1 MIIAKE
7 KKKYMATC
15 IKEIGASFG
24 RLTMLCIRTTY
35 RSACSHPFVFGA
47 MFFLLALYRFS
58 PFLFAFLFSSTP
70 VIACTTVLLG
80 LLLSFGEP
88 NIPEIEEEEKNFNEM
103 FSTEIR
109 SPTDYVYVKDDKLI
123 VEGLMENRNYNEEIA
138 TTEAI
143 QCGEKANADESIYP
157 ASDGDEDL
165 DTTTETK
172 SLDEELKKRN
182 FSKDKGIQVEEIL
195 GQEGSNDKDNGIEK
209 VATGVAET
217 DESPSY
223 FGVTDKLASKSLKLE
238 NGEPSSQYHLE
249 PSIGLPWLSIE
260 DQKAPTDTDS
270 DRSEN
275 SSPDASAA
283 DIILMLDEL
292 HPLLNS
298 EHAQHDSNSKLDV
311 ASEASSLDEIDAL
324 STDEEAQNHGEEED
338 DEAPENDDGIE
349 AAIKWTEDDQKN
361 VLDIGSSELER
372 NQRLESL
379 IAKRKAGKNQTHV
392 MDRNLIDIDGNE
404 SFLSMNESHYG
415 IHVPPVS
422 APRGNPFD
430 SPYESEEMMG
440 LPPIPGSAPSSLLP
454 RRNPFDLFY
463 DQQEQD
469 KNLTGEIWGQQ
480 GFVSA
485 PHRQVT
491 FRRNET
497 FSLGRRQRQQENRH
511 SRLKPYFDVEKL
523 GPEGGSSFQREF
535 SDMSESRVSFIS
547 ESDAPSNQEDSRKLD
562 EQEFHDETE
571 ISSLAKLDPDDMDHA
586 IQTSKE
592 VVLADIAEKK
602 TEHASSVPEF
612 GGDDKLIVVNDLI
625 AGAGEYNVAEA
636 ASHSFESDNGEG
648 LDSIPSVNFVLENEA
663 PEVSLSVK
671 PFEKTTESLHSDVP
685 QMKLKIITSSDEESD
700 EVYPISFHTNGMD
713 VNLPMRLDENEYS
726 ITEELPSDLRAS
738 ELVFHMNG
746 QSKDVISGSSNSLM
760 HESGKFQVSEGKS
773 TLTAEKPDNQPSGA
787 SYDILAEV
795 SLQNPEHLVKKY
807 IQSDMSFVEA
817 KSVEDIALAFSHL
830 SESTNNKT
838 LGPVETIDIIE
849 EPSYHDVRE
858 GTLDG
863 VLVAKDA
870 QSDMLFVE
878 ANSVEDIALA
888 FNQLSEGTSN
898 KAPEPIET
906 PDNIHEPV
914 NHEVRLDNLQGPEN
928 RIADTIQSDMSVVEA
943 TIQSDMP
950 IVEAK
955 SVEDIALAFRQH
967 SESATNKTPEV
978 ETTKNI
984 QEPISLEVG
993 VDNLQGPQ
1001 NLFTNEMQTDMF
1013 VIEAKCVEDKALA
1026 LSHYSDSI
1034 SDTGPEP
1041 VETSDIIQEPL
1052 NHEAGEDNLHD
1063 AENLVVKKI
1072 QSDMLVVEANSVEDM
1087 AVAFRQHLES
1097 TSNITPDNIQESIN
1111 YDVRVDNLQG
1121 PGNPVVN
1128 ESDMLIIEA
1137 KSVEDIA
1144 LAFRQHSES
1153 TGNEN
1158 LEPIEAKCNTQE
1170 PVDHEV
1176 GDINL
1181 QDPENLV
1188 ANEMQSDMF
1197 IIEAKSVED
1206 IASAFRQHSESTS
1219 NMETADNSQ
1228 EPIDHE
1234 VGVDNFQVLE
1244 HLYTNEIQSDML
1256 VIEAK
1261 SVEDI
1266 ASAVRQHLD
1275 GSVEA
1280 NATERELENKV
1291 LEVQLMRETGFG
1303 SQKATAT
1310 KISSIIDGENTRAE
1324 IAMGR
1329 ESDEVLE
1336 VQSRDEIGFALAKET
1351 SSNADDKI

>member
-1 MIIAKE
+1 MARPDFDHPVVIIAKE
-7 KKKYMATC
+7 KKKDMATC
-15 IKEIGASFG
+15 RKEIGASIG

-35 RSACSHPFVFGA
+35 RSACHHPFVFGA
-47 MFFLLALYRFS
+47 MFFSLALYRFS
-58 PFLFAFLFSSTP
+58 PFLFVFLFSSTP
-70 VIACTTVLLG
+70 VIVCTTVLLG

-88 NIPEIEEEEKNFNEM
+88 NIPEIEEEEKNFHEVY
-103 FSTEIR
+103 STEIG
-109 SPTDYVYVKDDKLI
+109 SPTDHFYVKDDKLI
-123 VEGLMENRNYNEEIA
+123 VESLMENGTYNEEIA

-143 QCGEKANADESIYP
+143 LCGEKANADESIYP
-157 ASDGDEDL
+157 ATDGDEDA

-195 GQEGSNDKDNGIEK
+195 GQEGSNDKDNGVEK

-217 DESPSY
+217 DESTSY
-223 FGVTDKLASKSLKLE
+223 FGMTDKLASKSLKLE
-238 NGEPSSQYHLE
+238 NGEPSSRHHLDS
-249 PSIGLPWLSIE
+249 SIGLPWRSIE
-260 DQKAPTDTDS
+260 DQKAPPDTDS
-270 DRSEN
+270 DRSES

-298 EHAQHDSNSKLDV
+298 EHAQHVSNSELDV

-338 DEAPENDDGIE
+338 DEARENDDGIE
-349 AAIKWTEDDQKN
+349 AAIKWTEDDQNN

-379 IAKRKAGKNQTHV
+379 IAKRKAWKNQTHV
-392 MDRNLIDIDGNE
+392 MERNLIGMDGNE

-469 KNLTGEIWGQQ
+469 KSLTGETWGQQ
-480 GFVSA
+480 GFVSV
-485 PHRQVT
+485 PHREVA

-523 GPEGGSSFQREF
+523 DPEEGSSFQRQF
-535 SDMSESRVSFIS
+535 SDMSESRASFIS
-547 ESDAPSNQEDSRKLD
+547 ESDAPTNQEDSRKLD

-592 VVLADIAEKK
+592 VDLADIAEEKI
-602 TEHASSVPEF
+602 EHASSVREF

-625 AGAGEYNVAEA
+625 AGAGEYTVTEA
-636 ASHSFESDNGEG
+636 ASHSFEGEG
-648 LDSIPSVNFVLENEA
+648 LNNIPLVNFVLEKEA
-663 PEVSLSVK
+663 PEVTLSVK
-671 PFEKTTESLHSDVP
+671 PFEKMTESLHSVVP
-685 QMKLKIITSSDEESD
+685 QMKPKMVTSSDEESD

-726 ITEELPSDLRAS
+726 ITEELPSDLHAS
-738 ELVFHMNG
+738 ELVFHVNG
-746 QSKDVISGSSNSLM
+746 QSKDGSFGSSNSLM
-760 HESGKFQVSEGKS
+760 RDSGKFQVSEGRS
-773 TLTAEKPDNQPSGA
+773 TLNAEVPDDQPSGA
-787 SYDILAEV
+787 SYDILEEV

-817 KSVEDIALAFSHL
+817 KLVEDTALTFSHL
-830 SESTNNKT
+830 AESTNNKA
-838 LGPVETIDIIE
+838 LGPVESIDVIE
-849 EPSYHDVRE
+849 EPTNHDVRADN
-858 GTLDG
+858 LDG

-870 QSDMLFVE
+870 QSDMFFVE

-888 FNQLSEGTSN
+888 FNQLSESTSN

-914 NHEVRLDNLQGPEN
+914 YHEVQLDNLQGLEN
-928 RIADTIQSDMSVVEA
+928 LIADTIQSDMSVVEA
-943 TIQSDMP
+943 
-950 IVEAK
+950 K
-955 SVEDIALAFRQH
+955 SMEDIALAFRQH

-978 ETTKNI
+978 ETTNNI
-984 QEPISLEVG
+984 QEPISHEVG
-993 VDNLQGPQ
+993 VNILQGPE
-1001 NLFTNEMQTDMF
+1001 NLVTNEMQTDMF
-1013 VIEAKCVEDKALA
+1013 VIEAKYVEDISLA
-1026 LSHYSDSI
+1026 LSQHSDSI
-1034 SDTGPEP
+1034 SDKGPEP

-1052 NHEAGEDNLHD
+1052 NHEAGEDLHD
-1063 AENLVVKKI
+1063 AEHLVAKNV
-1072 QSDMLVVEANSVEDM
+1072 QSDMLVVEANSVEDI
-1087 AVAFRQHLES
+1087 ALSFRQHLES
-1097 TSNITPDNIQESIN
+1097 PSNITPYNIQGSIN
-1111 YDVRVDNLQG
+1111 YDVGVDNLQS
-1121 PGNPVVN
+1121 PGNPVIN

-1137 KSVEDIA
+1137 KSVEDLA

-1153 TGNEN
+1153 TGIEN
-1158 LEPIEAKCNTQE
+1158 REPIETKYSIRE

-1176 GDINL
+1176 GEGNL
-1181 QDPENLV
+1181 QVPQNLV

-1206 IASAFRQHSESTS
+1206 IALAFRQHSESTS
-1219 NMETADNSQ
+1219 NMETADNSP
-1228 EPIDHE
+1228 ELIDHE
-1234 VGVDNFQVLE
+1234 VGVDNIQILE
-1244 HLYTNEIQSDML
+1244 HLHTNEIQSDML

-1266 ASAVRQHLD
+1266 ASAFTQHLESAISDYSPEPMETAD
-1275 GSVEA
+1275 GSAEA
-1280 NATERELENKV
+1280 NATERELENTV
-1291 LEVQLMRETGFG
+1291 PEVQLMREIGFG
-1303 SQKATAT
+1303 SEKATVT
-1310 KISSIIDGENTRAE
+1310 KTSSIIDGENTRAE
-1324 IAMGR
+1324 IAVGR
-1329 ESDEVLE
+1329 ESDEV
-1336 VQSRDEIGFALAKET
+1336 R
-1351 SSNADDKI
+1351 SNADDKNIGT